1 MKISEITNKNLIRI
15 IWINRIKFLFT
26 LVVTTFFF
34 PIYHITI
41 VYDHWF
47 LFLFYEKIISSYQN
61 VIYSISYQLSFFGA
75 LYILFILYLLI
86 VKYDYFFFE
95 IMPFLLIPTILLVD
109 TQTGQALAS
118 GGVLSY
124 DLGFFILLISIFI
137 SALLDFITFESLN
150 IKSSLESA
158 ISKSSDFH
166 MIDVHWS
173 ILLVFLLL
181 DIRTF
186 KSLNIKSSLDSA
198 VSESADFHITDTH
211 WSVLLEM
218 VSLILILFLP
228 MASTDFLASSTNYIS
243 TMSYYEALAL
253 SQYNSFSLN
262 SVNYLGIPYT
272 ISGSLTFHIFLEL
285 VLLVVVILSLL
296 PIKNSTWKNTLV
308 LLDICT
314 ITIYIFMS
322 SIPITSY
329 YNFILSS
336 LLFLPVILFYFSIY
350 DKHFQRDAYS
360 LVFIILSLA
369 VILFFGQYLFPVSIR
384 EFSCSSSGFR
394 GCLTSFRPSL
404 IIFNIPLILA
414 KIVSIKTT
422 NSTNVDSSINK
433 TPELTKTSI
442 NETV

>member
-15 IWINRIKFLFT
+15 IWINRIQFLFT

-109 TQTGQALAS
+109 TQTGQALDS
-118 GGVLSY
+118 GGVLYY
-124 DLGFFILLISIFI
+124 DLGFFLLLISIFI

-150 IKSSLESA
+150 IKSSL
-158 ISKSSDFH
+158 
-166 MIDVHWS
+166 
-173 ILLVFLLL
+173 
-181 DIRTF
+181 
-186 KSLNIKSSLDSA
+186 DSA
-198 VSESADFHITDTH
+198 VSECADFHITDTH

-218 VSLILILFLP
+218 VCLFIILFLP

-336 LLFLPVILFYFSIY
+336 WLFLPVILFYFSIY

-394 GCLTSFRPSL
+394 GCITSFRPSL
-404 IIFNIPLILA
+404 IIFILPLILA